1 MGLSVKKLFSRE
13 VNIKNKSKGSVLLLT
28 LIIGNLILLLS
39 LYLISKVESMSFY
52 NSNLSKFTLKEDTIS
67 RKREYLMSRFNS
79 YLTLNFV
86 GKSEAE
92 IHEFFIKFNDL
103 SIVTYDD
110 ARIRYDK
117 LKKEFFIET
126 IVERS
131 NVVIDKFTVEVSENA
146 IRYKF

>member
-1 MGLSVKKLFSRE
+1 MKKLFSRK
-13 VNIKNKSKGSVLLLT
+13 VNIENKSKGSVLLLT

-52 NSNLSKFTLKEDTIS
+52 NSNLSKFILKEDAIS
-67 RKREYLMSRFNS
+67 KKREYLMSRFNS

-86 GKSEAE
+86 GTSEE
-92 IHEFFIKFNDL
+92 ELHEFFMKFNDL
-103 SIVTYDD
+103 SIVTYED

-131 NVVIDKFTVEVSENA
+131 NVVIDKFIVEVSENT
-146 IRYKF
+146 IKYKF